1 MQHSH
6 GSVGG
11 SIASHASHFHKQA
24 RSIFDLIAVD
34 SLSSGRCEINLAAVH
49 SFLRSI
55 PDTDVPL
62 SASGDYGIFIEANPA
77 HCMVFIDDL

>member
-1 MQHSH
+1 MESAAL
-6 GSVGG
+6 SL
-11 SIASHASHFHKQA
+11 ASHFHEQA
-24 RSIFDLIAVD
+24 RLRFDLIAVD
-34 SLSSGRCEINLAAVH
+34 CLSSVRCEINLAAVH

-62 SASGDYGIFIEANPA
+62 SASCDYGIFIEADPA